1 MRFDLD
7 GMGGGIATF
16 LRRKLDKVKS
26 LVIYLLYTRS
36 KNRVDRS
43 VVAAC
48 DNADG
53 KLGLQ

>member
-1 MRFDLD
+1 MWFDLD

-16 LRRKLDKVKS
+16 LRRKLDKIKS

>member
-1 MRFDLD
+1 MWFDLD
-7 GMGGGIATF
+7 GIGGGIVNF
-16 LRRKLDKVKS
+16 LRRKLDKIKS

-43 VVAAC
+43 VAAAC
-48 DNADG
+48 GDADG